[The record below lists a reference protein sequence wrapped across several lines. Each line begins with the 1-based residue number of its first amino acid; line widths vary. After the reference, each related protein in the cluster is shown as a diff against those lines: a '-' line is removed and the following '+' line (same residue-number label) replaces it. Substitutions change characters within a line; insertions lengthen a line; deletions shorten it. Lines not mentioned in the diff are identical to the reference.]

1 MKLRTRLI
9 ATLGAITV
17 LVAGPAVY
25 AVSRLATLRE
35 IASQQRT
42 RHAEAFLNLGKL
54 QTSLAE
60 LDRYEREYLIAGDPD
75 QRVALERALARSRE
89 MVNELMQMGYSTEA
103 AQTNRTLARLR
114 GATDQLIAL
123 VEAGRVQEASAYFE
137 QVKPLLASV
146 QELDAIA
153 ATIDERSR
161 EGINTARRISAGAAT
176 QTLAALII
184 CLLIA
189 IGVGIWNAA
198 AVTTPI
204 MQLRRSTARVAEGDF
219 VMPEN
224 LPLDRQD
231 ELGDLSRSFNWMT
244 QQLRVLDQMKAEFI
258 SIATHELKT
267 PINVI
272 SGYAELIEEGIY
284 GPPTAR
290 QREALDTIREQTR
303 LLTNL
308 VNQLLDV
315 SRFEAGGLQL
325 EIREVVLR
333 DLLARV
339 ERSFSVLARRKG
351 IDFGVDID
359 SSVPLAILADADRL
373 GDQVLGNLL
382 SNALK
387 FTPEGG
393 SIRIRVWAKPD
404 GVHIE
409 VRDSGVGVPADQL
422 PYIFDKYFQ
431 VGQQA
436 RSTGAGLGLAI
447 AREIVEAHGGWI
459 TAESQPGRGTAFVF
473 VLPERAASGPTDHL
487 SAKTA

>member
-9 ATLGAITV
+9 VTLAAIALV
-17 LVAGPAVY
+17 VAGPAIY
-25 AVSRLATLRE
+25 AVSRLATLRD
-35 IASQQRT
+35 IASQMRT
-42 RHAEAFLNLGKL
+42 RHAEAFLTLGKL

-60 LDRYEREYLIAGDPD
+60 LDRYEREYLIAGDRD
-75 QRVALERALARSRE
+75 QRVAVERALATSRE
-89 MVNELMQMGYSTEA
+89 MVNELLEMGYSTEA
-103 AQTNRTLARLR
+103 SQTSQTLARLQ
-114 GATDQLIAL
+114 GATMQLIAL
-123 VEAGRVQEASAYFE
+123 MEAERVQEASAYFE
-137 QVKPLLASV
+137 QVKPLLLSV
-146 QELDAIA
+146 QDLKAIA
-153 ATIDERSR
+153 TTIDERSK
-161 EGINTARRISAGAAT
+161 EGINTARRISANAAT
-176 QTLAALII
+176 TTLGALII

-204 MQLRRSTARVAEGDF
+204 MQLRQSTARVAEGDF
-219 VMPEN
+219 VMPDN
-224 LPLDRQD
+224 LPLDRKD

-244 QQLRVLDQMKAEFI
+244 QQLRTLDQMKAEFI

-325 EIREVVLR
+325 EMREVVLR

-339 ERSFSVLARRKG
+339 ERSFSVLARRKS
-351 IDFGVDID
+351 IDFSVDID
-359 SSVPLAILADADRL
+359 SSVPHAILADADRL
-373 GDQVLGNLL
+373 GDQVIGNLL

-387 FTPEGG
+387 FTPESG
-393 SIRIRVWAKPD
+393 SIRIRAWAQPD

-409 VRDSGVGVPADQL
+409 VQDSGVGVPADQL

-459 TAESQPGRGTAFVF
+459 TAESQPGRGTSFVF
-473 VLPERAASGPTDHL
+473 VVPARAASGPADHL

>member
-9 ATLGAITV
+9 VTLAAIALV
-17 LVAGPAVY
+17 VAGPAIY
-25 AVSRLATLRE
+25 AVSRLATLRD

-42 RHAEAFLNLGKL
+42 RHAQAFLDLGKL

-60 LDRYEREYLIAGDPD
+60 LDRYVREYLIAGGDE
-75 QRVALERALARSRE
+75 QRLAVERALAQSRA

-103 AQTNRTLARLR
+103 SQTNRTLAQLH
-114 GATDQLIAL
+114 GATAQLVAL
-123 VEAGRVQEASAYFE
+123 MEAGRVEEASAYFE

-146 QELDAIA
+146 QELRAIA
-153 ATIDERSR
+153 YTIDERSK
-161 EGINTARRISAGAAT
+161 EGINTARRISAAAAT
-176 QTLAALII
+176 TTLGALII

-204 MQLRRSTARVAEGDF
+204 MQLRQSTARVAEGDF
-219 VMPEN
+219 VMPDN
-224 LPLDRQD
+224 LPLDRKD
-231 ELGDLSRSFNWMT
+231 ELGDLSRSFHWMT
-244 QQLRVLDQMKAEFI
+244 QQLRTLDQMKAEFI

-325 EIREVVLR
+325 EMREVVLR

-339 ERSFSVLARRKG
+339 ERSFSVLARRKS
-351 IDFGVDID
+351 IDFSVDVD
-359 SSVPLAILADADRL
+359 PSVPQAILADADRL
-373 GDQVLGNLL
+373 GDQVIGNLL

-393 SIRIRVWAKPD
+393 SIRIRVWAQHD

-409 VRDSGVGVPADQL
+409 VQDSGVGVPADQL

-459 TAESQPGRGTAFVF
+459 TAESQPGRGTSFIFV
-473 VLPERAASGPTDHL
+473 VPARSASGPLDHL
-487 SAKTA
+487 NAKTA

>member
-9 ATLGAITV
+9 FTLVAIALV
-17 LVAGPAVY
+17 VAGPAIY
-25 AVSRLATLRE
+25 AVSRLATLRD
-35 IASQQRT
+35 IASQMRT
-42 RHAEAFLNLGKL
+42 RHAEAFLTLGKL

-60 LDRYEREYLIAGDPD
+60 LDRYEREYLIAGDRD
-75 QRVALERALARSRE
+75 QREAVESALATSRKN
-89 MVNELMQMGYSTEA
+89 VNKLLEMGYSAEA
-103 AQTNRTLARLR
+103 AQTNRTLTRLQ
-114 GATDQLIAL
+114 GATMELFAL
-123 VEAGRVQEASAYFE
+123 MEAGRVQEASAYFE
-137 QVKPLLASV
+137 QVKPLLSSI
-146 QELDAIA
+146 QDLDAIGN
-153 ATIDERSR
+153 TIDERSR
-161 EGINTARRISAGAAT
+161 EGISTASRVSDGAART
-176 QTLAALII
+176 TLAALIV

-189 IGVGIWNAA
+189 IGVGLWNAA

-244 QQLRVLDQMKAEFI
+244 QQLRTLDQMKAEFI

-325 EIREVVLR
+325 EMREVVLR

-339 ERSFSVLARRKG
+339 ERSFSVLARRKS
-351 IDFGVDID
+351 IDFSVTVDP
-359 SSVPLAILADADRL
+359 SVPQAILADADRL

-393 SIRIRVWAKPD
+393 SIRIRVWTQQD
-404 GVHIE
+404 GVHVE
-409 VRDSGVGVPADQL
+409 VQDSGVGVPADQL

-459 TAESQPGRGTAFVF
+459 TAESQPGQGTSFVF
-473 VLPERAASGPTDHL
+473 VLPVRATSGPADHV
-487 SAKTA
+487 SEKTA